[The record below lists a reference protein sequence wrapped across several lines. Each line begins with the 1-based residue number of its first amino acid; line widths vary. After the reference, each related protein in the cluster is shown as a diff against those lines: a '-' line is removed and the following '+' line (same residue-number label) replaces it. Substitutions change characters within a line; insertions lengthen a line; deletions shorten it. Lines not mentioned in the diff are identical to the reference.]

1 MWTQAPSVFTLVFLF
16 TYGKKTKR
24 KIVKEGKSDTH
35 TEREEKERKRERE
48 REKKKR
54 GTIN

>member
-24 KIVKEGKSDTH
+24 KIVKDAKSNTQ
-35 TEREEKERKRERE
+35 RERE
-48 REKKKR
+48 REREIERDREQGRR
-54 GTIN
+54 GI

>member
-35 TEREEKERKRERE
+35 RERERGRERE
-48 REKKKR
+48 RESKEERERERK
-54 GTIN
+54 